1 MERDEMA
8 ETEDKVFYAGY
19 GFVVIVL
26 GLMILLFSAGILDG
40 WTAFGLWLLSTS
52 LILLGLGNVKTET
65 APRGSRTLVGS
76 GLFFTVISIAILG
89 IILGVLTPL
98 SALAALILLIGLV
111 ILGLAVGRKSPS

>member
-1 MERDEMA
+1 MA

-26 GLMILLFSAGILDG
+26 GLMILLFSVGILDG